1 MYKPSLQFPLS
12 TIKKQRNKTQN
23 TKLYF
28 LLSKKWTKQPKPRY
42 QKPNFYLQNM
52 KNTEFQDVGHA
63 QFGDQ
68 VVQLQ
73 NSTTILLFILTKKC
87 NFSEWMCVEEMSVFE
102 FFEGIK
108 ETPDPYKVKRKF
120 TRLGNEWTC
129 CQRKREIL
137 WEREKML
144 KWSIST

>member
-1 MYKPSLQFPLS
+1 MLWCISHLCSSLFLQSKNKETKPKIPNF
-12 TIKKQRNKTQN
+12 IFCFQRNELNNQN
-23 TKLYF
+23 PDIKNQTF
-28 LLSKKWTKQPKPRY
+28 ICRTW
-42 QKPNFYLQNM
+42 
-52 KNTEFQDVGHA
+52 KNTEFQDLGHA

-87 NFSEWMCVEEMSVFE
+87 NEWMCVKEMSVFE
-102 FFEGIK
+102 EIK